1 MIKITNTK
9 HVTIQIAIMGVV
21 VEMSRS
27 LGDKIVDHFPK
38 FLPFMKKFFE
48 DPNASSQL
56 KIYSLQTIQNL
67 LERKPTDHVF
77 TSSINDIMNMILNSV
92 SSDHFVIVS
101 EGLTTVPFVT

>member
-48 DPNASSQL
+48 DPNASS
-56 KIYSLQTIQNL
+56 
-67 LERKPTDHVF
+67 
-77 TSSINDIMNMILNSV
+77 
-92 SSDHFVIVS
+92 
-101 EGLTTVPFVT
+101 

>member
-1 MIKITNTK
+1 MKQRSTISVLYDKVPEFVDELIKITNTK

-48 DPNASSQL
+48 DANASSQL
-56 KIYSLQTIQNL
+56 KIYSLQTI
-67 LERKPTDHVF
+67 
-77 TSSINDIMNMILNSV
+77 
-92 SSDHFVIVS
+92 
-101 EGLTTVPFVT
+101 